1 MRHAAG
7 CLRQTESDAQDHS
20 SADAATSDPVDTD
33 TRTANEI
40 DSDRDPAIESVLT
53 AIQATDID
61 ETPPVELMAKV
72 QRWQEQLSET
82 ELSEH

>member
-1 MRHAAG
+1 MP
-7 CLRQTESDAQDHS
+7 S
-20 SADAATSDPVDTD
+20 STDDATSNPVDTD

-72 QRWQEQLSET
+72 QRWQEQLSGT
-82 ELSEH
+82 GPSEH